1 MLQSSH
7 RPILGNHG
15 PHCRSSATG
24 APMNRVE
31 RLARR
36 FDRWQQRHPPMAF
49 AVAVMKK
56 FGDDQAG
63 NQVALLTYF
72 AFVATFPLL
81 LALTTILGVALR
93 KYPELQRDLVNSAFA
108 EFPII
113 GAQIHDQLGVA
124 TFWGCSH
131 GSGYKQRWLC

>member
-1 MLQSSH
+1 M
-7 RPILGNHG
+7 
-15 PHCRSSATG
+15 
-24 APMNRVE
+24 
-31 RLARR
+31 ARR
-36 FDRWQQRHPPMAF
+36 FDSWQQKHPSMAF

-63 NQVALLTYF
+63 NQVALLTYY

-93 KYPELQRDLVNSAFA
+93 KDPELQRDLVNSAFA

-113 GAQIHDQLGVA
+113 GGSARHFQLAMVGAQG
-124 TFWGCSH
+124 
-131 GSGYKQRWLC
+131 GSAGI